1 MQLSRLSVEKKGVLA
16 VGFALFFTTLFL
28 VVLLWLLEQSE
39 GELKKEIKLVKIQYA
54 TNNYQETFYSSA
66 QTMGMYFVRKS
77 EGDLNIYRKRREEA
91 NDSYKKLKELIDDPQ
106 QLKLLEK
113 LRKLQV
119 RLFDVFDGIDFN
131 SKEGLDTFD
140 VLQIPGVRQEINSLL
155 QELQGLMKTWKY
167 RLNELEEAHSTN
179 AVTLREA
186 TKWFV
191 MLMFVFSIFICI
203 TVAVFFSRNVTSRLR
218 LVMDNALRLGSNRQL
233 LPRLSGEDEIAQLDD
248 IFRRMAGALE
258 ESRVRETAM
267 IENASDVICSIDA
280 DNKFTQ
286 ISPASKRVWGY
297 DPDELLGKRFAELLS
312 EDDAGSMLKLLR
324 TASDTAA
331 SGEAVSIENIIT
343 RKDRSK
349 ADMAWSINWSPDRR
363 SYFCVVHDITQQ
375 KQAERMKQELMQ
387 MASHDLRSPLCSIQ
401 ISLNLLESGA
411 AGELSEKSKKIVG
424 RSTSDVTRLIE
435 LIDDLLDL
443 EKLQAG
449 KMQLDMEVCD
459 MSVVAARAVSAVQQ
473 LAEQRNIK
481 LNFEDKPIEGFADA
495 SKLVQVVVNLLG
507 NAIKFSPDNSTINVT
522 YDEVP
527 GFVEMRITDQGR
539 GIPADKIDSIFNRFE
554 QVESADHKEK
564 GGKGLGLAICKS
576 IVEAHSGEIGV
587 TSDGTSGSTFWF
599 RIPQEPV

>member
-28 VVLLWLLEQSE
+28 VVLLWLLESSE
-39 GELKKEIKLVKIQYA
+39 GELKKEIKLVQIQYA

-91 NDSYKKLKELIDDPQ
+91 NDSYKKLKDLIDDPQ

-179 AVTLREA
+179 AVMLREF

-218 LVMDNALRLGSNRQL
+218 LVMDNALRLGTNREL

-248 IFRRMAGALE
+248 IFRRMARALE
-258 ESRVRETAM
+258 ESRERETAM

-286 ISPASKRVWGY
+286 ISPASRRVWGY

-312 EDDAGSMLKLLR
+312 EDDAGSMLKSLR

-331 SGEAVSIENIIT
+331 GGEAVSIENIIT
-343 RKDRSK
+343 RKDRSR

-401 ISLNLLESGA
+401 ISLNLMESGA
-411 AGELSEKSKKIVG
+411 AGELSEKSKKIVE

-481 LNFEDKPIEGFADA
+481 LSAEDKPIEGFADA

-527 GFVEMRITDQGR
+527 GFVEMRVTDQGR
-539 GIPADKIDSIFNRFE
+539 GIPADKIGSIFNRFE

-576 IVEAHSGEIGV
+576 IVEAHNGEIGV

-599 RIPQEPV
+599 RIPQSD